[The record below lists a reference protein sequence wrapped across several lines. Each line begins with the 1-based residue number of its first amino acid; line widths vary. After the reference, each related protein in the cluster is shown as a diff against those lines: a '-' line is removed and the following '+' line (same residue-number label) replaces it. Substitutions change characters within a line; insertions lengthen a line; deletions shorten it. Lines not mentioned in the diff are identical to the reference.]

1 MPDEK
6 LQENQEEEIEVEVE
20 IEDEEEQ
27 LSSSAEDSTDSKDSD
42 ELENYS
48 EGVKKRISKLTA
60 KMREAERREAA
71 ATEYAK
77 AVQAQL
83 EESNKKS
90 ASLDKS
96 FVQEFENRLTAQDQ
110 LLHNSLKEA
119 IDRGDVDKQ
128 VEVQKQLATVA
139 NQTEKLTQAKKRQ
152 EEEAATVE
160 QPVQQQVAQPQQAA
174 PDPKATRWAAKNEW
188 FGADEPMT
196 LTAFSF
202 HKNMIETEGYDPT
215 SDDYYAE
222 LDRRMAEEFP
232 HKLAKKS
239 NGPARSAPAV
249 GAANRNSSGR
259 GKQQVKLTPSQLAIV
274 KKLGIKKEDYA
285 RQMLRMQNS

>member
-27 LSSSAEDSTDSKDSD
+27 LSSSAEDSTDHKDSD

-77 AVQAQL
+77 AVHSQL
-83 EESNKKS
+83 EESKKNT

-96 FVQEFENRLTAQDQ
+96 FVQEFENRLTAEEQ
-110 LLHNSLKEA
+110 LLHSSLKEA

-128 VEVQKQLATVA
+128 VEVQKQMATVA
-139 NQTEKLTQAKKRQ
+139 NQTERLSQAKKRQ
-152 EEEAATVE
+152 EEAATVVE

-202 HKNMIETEGYDPT
+202 HKNMVESEGYDPT
-215 SDDYYAE
+215 SDDYYSE

-239 NGPARSAPAV
+239 NNSSRSGPAV
-249 GAANRNSSGR
+249 GAANRGSSGR

>member
-20 IEDEEEQ
+20 IEDEEQ
-27 LSSSAEDSTDSKDSD
+27 LSSSAEDSTDPKDSD

-77 AVQAQL
+77 AVHSQL
-83 EESNKKS
+83 EESKKNT

-96 FVQEFENRLTAQDQ
+96 FVQEFENRLTAEEQ
-110 LLHNSLKEA
+110 LLHSSLKEA

-128 VEVQKQLATVA
+128 VEVQKQMATVA
-139 NQTEKLTQAKKRQ
+139 NQTERLSQAKKRQ
-152 EEEAATVE
+152 EEAATVVE

-202 HKNMIETEGYDPT
+202 HKNMVESEGYDPT
-215 SDDYYAE
+215 SDDYYSE

-239 NGPARSAPAV
+239 NNSSRSGPAV
-249 GAANRNSSGR
+249 GAANRGSSGR

>member
-1 MPDEK
+1 MPNEK
-6 LQENQEEEIEVEVE
+6 LNEDQEDEIEIEVEVE
-20 IEDEEEQ
+20 TEESD
-27 LSSSAEDSTDSKDSD
+27 SSVDDSNDSKDSD

-48 EGVKKRISKLTA
+48 DGVKKRISKLTA
-60 KMREAERREAA
+60 KMREAERRETA

-77 AVQAQL
+77 AVQSQL
-83 EESNKKS
+83 EESKKNT

-96 FVQEFENRLTAQDQ
+96 FVQEFENRLTAEEQ
-110 LLHNSLKEA
+110 LLHSSLKEA

-128 VEVQKQLATVA
+128 VEVQKQMATVA
-139 NQTEKLTQAKKRQ
+139 NQTERLSQAKKRQ
-152 EEEAATVE
+152 EEAATVVE
-160 QPVQQQVAQPQQAA
+160 QPVQQQAAQAQQPAP

-188 FGADEPMT
+188 FGSDEPMT

-202 HKNMIETEGYDPT
+202 HKNMVESEGYDPT
-215 SDDYYAE
+215 SDDYYSE

-239 NGPARSAPAV
+239 NNSSRSGPAV
-249 GAANRNSSGR
+249 GAANRGSSGR

>member
-1 MPDEK
+1 MPNEK
-6 LQENQEEEIEVEVE
+6 LNEDQEDEIEIEVEVE
-20 IEDEEEQ
+20 TEESD
-27 LSSSAEDSTDSKDSD
+27 SSVDDSKDSD

-48 EGVKKRISKLTA
+48 DGVKKRISKLTA

-77 AVQAQL
+77 AVHSQL
-83 EESNKKS
+83 EESKKNT

-96 FVQEFENRLTAQDQ
+96 FVQEFENRLTAEEQ
-110 LLHNSLKEA
+110 LLHSSLKEA

-128 VEVQKQLATVA
+128 VEVQKQMATVA
-139 NQTEKLTQAKKRQ
+139 NQTERLSQAKKRQ
-152 EEEAATVE
+152 EEAATVVE

-202 HKNMIETEGYDPT
+202 HKNMVESEGYDPT
-215 SDDYYAE
+215 SDDYYSE

-239 NGPARSAPAV
+239 NNSSRSGPAV
-249 GAANRNSSGR
+249 GAANRGSSGR